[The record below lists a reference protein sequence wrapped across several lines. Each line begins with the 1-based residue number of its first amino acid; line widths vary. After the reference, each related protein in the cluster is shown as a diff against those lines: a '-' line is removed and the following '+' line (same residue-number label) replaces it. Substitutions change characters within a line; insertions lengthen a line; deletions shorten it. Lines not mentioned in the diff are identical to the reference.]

1 MLIYSFCYFSLSS
14 LCCYT
19 RANRLLTY
27 ISLYGNLANADMRNL
42 RLGLP
47 LSENIQNPF
56 ICFSDSAT
64 IQFPSHW
71 LIPTAVRYVPFFSSV
86 FVFPFE
92 TELFVCFV

>member
-1 MLIYSFCYFSLSS
+1 MGFGHYLIGLCMLIYSFCCFSLSS
-14 LCCYT
+14 LCRYT
-19 RANRLLTY
+19 HMNCLLTY
-27 ISLYGNLANADMRNL
+27 ISLYGNSANTDMQNL

-71 LIPTAVRYVPFFSSV
+71 LIPTAVQFFFLSLCVPI
-86 FVFPFE
+86 
-92 TELFVCFV
+92 